1 MAFFLDNF
9 LFAVCHLALPIL
21 ALIEY
26 DSSSAGDYE
35 LLQLWL
41 TVPSMLLMAVPP
53 VVLMLIIVIIILEV
67 FCGHKFKCTGRW
79 RAFLE
84 SIWPMICMC
93 YSVVWLPA
101 VQVITFLERPPS
113 DQQGSFAAL
122 IPYTLVLTALLV
134 VQAVFVLFH
143 PTFRAIFR
151 VVLRKSL
158 KL

>member
-1 MAFFLDNF
+1 MPFSN
-9 LFAVCHLALPIL
+9 LALPIL

-41 TVPSMLLMAVPP
+41 TVPSMLLVAVPP
-53 VVLMLIIVIIILEV
+53 VVLMLIIVIMILEV
-67 FCGHKFKCTGRW
+67 FCGRTGKW
-79 RAFLE
+79 RPFLE

-101 VQVITFLERPPS
+101 MQVYTLLERPPS
-113 DQQGSFAAL
+113 DQQESFRCTHSVHARVDSPL
-122 IPYTLVLTALLV
+122 G
-134 VQAVFVLFH
+134 AVFVLFH
-143 PTFRAIFR
+143 PTFGAIFR

-158 KL
+158 IL